1 MSDFDDLTGPAT
13 LSEDDTTADADLAIV
28 DEEEV
33 VDEVPAVDPL
43 LEKELDPALEEESE
57 IDPESDELETQ
68 DAMWDMLYADKE

>member
-13 LSEDDTTADADLAIV
+13 LSEDDTAADADLAIV
-28 DEEEV
+28 DEEEA
-33 VDEVPAVDPL
+33 VDEVPAIDPL
-43 LEKELDPALEEESE
+43 LEKELDPTLEEESE